1 MEVAL
6 KLPLV
11 PDVELVA
18 AKAVQVMG
26 RSLGMTDGELES
38 VTVATVEA
46 CLNAMEHGGQSHF
59 FVRVSTTGEDG
70 ARALTVE
77 IEDHGVGFDPEAVP
91 EVSASRVQGCVA
103 RRGWGLTLIREL
115 MDDVELQSRPGRTV
129 VRMTKHLGGA

>member
-26 RSLGMTDGELES
+26 RSLEMTDGELES

-46 CLNAMEHGGQSHF
+46 CLNAMEHAGQNHF
-59 FVRVSTTGEDG
+59 FVTVRTSREGGTASLV
-70 ARALTVE
+70 VE
-77 IEDHGVGFDPEAVP
+77 IEDHGVGFDPECVP
-91 EVSASRVQGCVA
+91 ETSSSRVLGCVE
-103 RRGWGLTLIREL
+103 RRGWGLTLIHEL
-115 MDDVELQSRPGRTV
+115 MDEVELESRPGMTV
-129 VRMTKHLGGA
+129 VRMVKHVGSS

>member
-11 PDVELVA
+11 PDVELIA

-46 CLNAMEHGGQSHF
+46 CLNAMEHGGQTHF
-59 FVRVSTTGEDG
+59 FVRVNTHRDGEG
-70 ARALTVE
+70 PSLEVE
-77 IEDHGVGFDPEAVP
+77 IEDHGVGFDPQAP
-91 EVSASRVQGCVA
+91 PRTSPSRVLGCVA
-103 RRGWGLTLIREL
+103 KRGWGLTLIREL
-115 MDDVELQSRPGRTV
+115 MDEVDVRSQPGKTV
-129 VRMTKHLGGA
+129 VRMVKHVGGT